1 MAEDSKRGSGEEVQ
15 DNGEE
20 RKRES
25 LIPTMEKIIGDT
37 AGRERERRER
47 RKQRSRRGEEEM

>member
-1 MAEDSKRGSGEEVQ
+1 MQ

-20 RKRES
+20 RKREF

-37 AGRERERRER
+37 AGRKRERREG
-47 RKQRSRRGEEEM
+47 RKQKEWKC